1 VPHLSSLILIFAMS
15 AIEARDLTKIY
26 RTYRKERGLRGSIKG
41 LVKRRYDET
50 RAADQV
56 SFQIEEGEFVGFL
69 GPNGAGKTT
78 VLKMLS
84 GLLNPTSGDARV
96 LGFVPWERR
105 NEMKRQFSLL
115 MGQKNAL
122 WWDLPAQES
131 LELNRA
137 IYGID
142 RARFN
147 KVVGGLAEL
156 LEVTDKMNVM
166 VRELSLGER
175 MKMELISALIHEPR
189 VLFLDEPTI
198 GLDVVSQKRVR
209 EFLRI
214 YNEEH
219 PIVTMLTSHYMQDI
233 EELCHRV
240 IIIDHGKIFFDGPLS
255 SIIDRFS
262 GHKILSL
269 TFEKAVTRDFSAF
282 GQVIEQS
289 PVSVQ
294 LKVPRAKVTETCRQ
308 LLEACDVSD
317 INVQE
322 LPVEEVIRQL
332 FGQRKI
338 TNQANAGRIE
348 ISTRT

>member
-1 VPHLSSLILIFAMS
+1 MP
-15 AIEARDLTKIY
+15 AIEASELTKIY
-26 RTYRKERGLRGSIKG
+26 RTYRKERGLWGAVKG
-41 LVKRRYDET
+41 LGWRRYDET

-56 SFQIEEGEFVGFL
+56 TFQIEEGEFVGFL

-84 GLLNPTSGDARV
+84 GLLNPTSGEARV

-142 RARFN
+142 RARFK

-214 YNEEH
+214 YNSEH
-219 PIVTMLTSHYMQDI
+219 QIVTMLTSHYMQDI
-233 EELCHRV
+233 EELCERV
-240 IIIDHGKIFFDGPLS
+240 MIIDHGKIFFDGPLDT
-255 SIIDRFS
+255 IIDRFS
-262 GHKILSL
+262 GYKIISL
-269 TFEKAVTRDFSAF
+269 TFQEPGERDFTAL
-282 GQVIEQS
+282 GGE
-289 PVSVQ
+289 
-294 LKVPRAKVTETCRQ
+294 
-308 LLEACDVSD
+308 
-317 INVQE
+317 
-322 LPVEEVIRQL
+322 
-332 FGQRKI
+332 
-338 TNQANAGRIE
+338 
-348 ISTRT
+348 

>member
-1 VPHLSSLILIFAMS
+1 MSVVFAQG
-15 AIEARDLTKIY
+15 LTKTY
-26 RTYRKERGLRGSIKG
+26 RTYKKESGLRGSIKG
-41 LVKRRYDET
+41 LIRRKYDET
-50 RAADQV
+50 RAADDV
-56 SFQIEEGEFVGFL
+56 SFTIEEGELVGFL

-84 GLLNPTSGDARV
+84 GLLNPTAGEARV

-105 NEMKRQFSLL
+105 NEMKRQFALL

-142 RARFN
+142 RARFRQ
-147 KVVGGLAEL
+147 VVGGLGEL
-156 LEVTDKMNVM
+156 LEVQDKMNVM

-175 MKMELISALIHEPR
+175 MKMELISTLLHEPR

-209 EFLRI
+209 EFLRV
-214 YNEEH
+214 YNREH
-219 PIVTMLTSHYMQDI
+219 RIVTMLTSHYMQDI

-255 SIIDRFS
+255 QIIDRFS
-262 GHKILSL
+262 GYKILSL
-269 TFEKAVTRDFSAF
+269 TFEDRVAREFSAF
-282 GQVIEQS
+282 GEVIEQTDA
-289 PVSVQ
+289 SVR

-308 LLEACDVSD
+308 LLENCKVTD

-332 FGQRKI
+332 FGERSFLS
-338 TNQANAGRIE
+338 AGAQQTLV
-348 ISTRT
+348 SDAAAPTAHV

>member
-1 VPHLSSLILIFAMS
+1 MS
-15 AIEARDLTKIY
+15 AIEARELTKIY
-26 RTYRKERGLRGSIKG
+26 RTYRKEGGLRGSIKG
-41 LVKRRYDET
+41 LVRRRYDET
-50 RAADQV
+50 HAAERV
-56 SFQIEEGEFVGFL
+56 SFQIDEGEFVGFL

-137 IYGID
+137 NYGID
-142 RARFN
+142 RDRFE
-147 KVVGGLAEL
+147 KVVNGLSEL
-156 LEVTDKMNVM
+156 LEVQDKMNVM

-219 PIVTMLTSHYMQDI
+219 RIVTLLTSHYMQDI
-233 EELCHRV
+233 EELCRRV
-240 IIIDHGKIFFDGPLS
+240 LIIDHGKIFFDGPLS
-255 SIIDRFS
+255 EIIDRFS
-262 GHKILSL
+262 GYKLVSL
-269 TFEKAVTRDFSAF
+269 TFEKQATREFSTF
-282 GQVIEQS
+282 GEVIEQT

-308 LLEACDVSD
+308 LLEACYVSD

-322 LPVEEVIRQL
+322 VPVEEVIRQL
-332 FGQRKI
+332 FGERAGKDTSQRDG
-338 TNQANAGRIE
+338 Q
-348 ISTRT
+348 S